1 MTVPRDVDETRGELR
16 DVLDRSEAWLRDAA
30 GLPEVP
36 AEWPEELRA
45 EAATVKRLRTRAAS
59 TLINV
64 ALLGA
69 FSSGKSFLLSG
80 LQGGLELVEVQT
92 PDGLTADKFVGL
104 LPSSPVPTTAC
115 PATVVPVDGRQSA
128 VDASGTGYLRVRFTD
143 SADGEWQDVGNSP
156 APSVV
161 AAYAMQDADVT
172 NRLREHR
179 GREVAEVEVLL
190 ADARLPAKFYD
201 LPGYGS
207 PNPVHDL
214 IVRAAMADADCF
226 MYVSHASRTL
236 SERDL
241 DLIRF
246 LYEHYL
252 LSGKRVVWVVTAID
266 SASNLDLND
275 VVEWKATIARNN
287 SYLKENFTL
296 PDGQPELGFIGE
308 GFIPVS
314 PALEA
319 RAAKLEAEEAE
330 SPARRCRAE
339 SRMDTLRQAI
349 EDLIRTGTGT
359 RHIAAVAA
367 EARVLLV
374 PRLRVIEDRLR
385 AERLEIDG
393 LKELLDG
400 HQRRLELLDRVLP
413 ELRDQLERKLQ
424 ARVGRAVRPF
434 GRLASHLHGALDA
447 TIRQTDVSKAAKAHQ
462 VEMSK
467 AQALRTWMEA
477 PAGPATLWTEQFEAF
492 KQDVAQAVEH
502 AFGDKD
508 LTGRLPDSVFDVNDL
523 SLPRRAQRTAT
534 AQDTVQRAAAL
545 VGLVAPIA
553 AGGTYFY
560 GLAAAGT
567 VFPPAGVVAG
577 VAGMVFMGIEYRKR
591 KLNSLQVL
599 QEEWIGAIDTE
610 AQAVKEQFAL
620 SAAVQGTDVIDH
632 LSDNLAQYRE
642 QLEST
647 RDFVRQRIANPE
659 NQVRQGLIEQLEPVD
674 EEGRTLVEA
683 LRKLEKKP

>member
-1 MTVPRDVDETRGELR
+1 MDETRGELR

-30 GLPEVP
+30 RLPEVP

-45 EAATVKRLRTRAAS
+45 EAATVRRLRTRAAS

-296 PDGQPELGFIGE
+296 PDGQPDLGFIGE

-330 SPARRCRAE
+330 SPARRYRAE

-434 GRLASHLHGALDA
+434 GRLASHLHGALDS
-447 TIRQTDVSKAAKAHQ
+447 TIRRTDVSKGAKAHQ

-477 PAGPATLWTEQFEAF
+477 PAGPATLWTEQFGAF

-523 SLPRRAQRTAT
+523 SLPRRAQRAAT

-610 AQAVKEQFAL
+610 VQAVKEQFAL

-659 NQVRQGLIEQLEPVD
+659 NQVRQGLIDQLEPVD
-674 EEGRTLVEA
+674 EEGRALVGA
-683 LRKLEKKP
+683 LRKLEKP

>member
-1 MTVPRDVDETRGELR
+1 MDEARGELR

-45 EAATVKRLRTRAAS
+45 DAAAVKRLRTRAAS
-59 TLINV
+59 ALINV

-92 PDGLTADKFVGL
+92 ADGLTADKFVGL

-115 PATVVPVDGRQSA
+115 PASVVPVDGRQST
-128 VDASGTGYLRVRFTD
+128 VDASRTGYLRVRFTD
-143 SADGEWQDVGNSP
+143 SADGEWEDVGNSP

-172 NRLREHR
+172 NRLRAHWD
-179 GREVAEVEVLL
+179 REVAEVEVLL

-214 IVRAAMADADCF
+214 IVKAAMADADCF
-226 MYVSHASRTL
+226 MYVAHAGRTL
-236 SERDL
+236 SEREL
-241 DLIRF
+241 SLIGT
-246 LYEHYL
+246 LYTHHQ

-266 SASNLDLND
+266 SASNLDLRD
-275 VVEWKATIARNN
+275 EPEWKATVARNTG
-287 SYLKENFTL
+287 YLKENFTL
-296 PDGQPELGFIGE
+296 PDGRPDLGFIGE
-308 GFIPVS
+308 GFVPVS

-330 SPARRCRAE
+330 APARRYRAE

-349 EDLIRTGTGT
+349 EDLIRTETGP

-367 EARVLLV
+367 EARVRLV
-374 PRLRVIEDRLR
+374 PRLRLVEDRLR
-385 AERLEIDG
+385 TERLEIDG
-393 LKELLDG
+393 LRELLDG
-400 HQRRLELLDRVLP
+400 HQRRLELLDRALP

-424 ARVGRAVRPF
+424 ARVGRAARPF
-434 GRLASHLHGALDA
+434 GRLAAHLHGSLDA
-447 TIRQTDVSKAAKAHQ
+447 TIRRTDVSKPAKAHQ
-462 VEMSK
+462 VQTAK
-467 AQALRTWMEA
+467 TQVLRGWLEA
-477 PAGPATLWTEQFEAF
+477 PTGPATLWAEQLAAF

-502 AFGDKD
+502 FFGDKD
-508 LTGRLPDSVFDVNDL
+508 LTGRLPDSVIDVNDL
-523 SLPRRAQRTAT
+523 SLPRHAQRPAT
-534 AQDTVQRAAAL
+534 AQDIVQRASAL
-545 VGLVAPIA
+545 VGVVAPVA
-553 AGGTYFY
+553 AGGTWLY

-567 VFPPAGVVAG
+567 VFPPATVVAG

-591 KLNSLQVL
+591 RLNSLQVL
-599 QEEWIGAIDTE
+599 QEEWIGAVDAEVTS
-610 AQAVKEQFAL
+610 VMEQFKQ
-620 SAAVQGTDVIDH
+620 SAAVQGTIIIDH
-632 LSDNLAQYRE
+632 LSDNLTQYRE
-642 QLEST
+642 QLENT
-647 RDFVRQRIANPE
+647 RDFARQRIANPE
-659 NQVRQGLIEQLEPVD
+659 NRVRQELIDRLAPVH
-674 EEGRTLVEA
+674 EEGRALVDA
-683 LRKLEKKP
+683 LRTLENP

>member
-30 GLPEVP
+30 ALPEVP
-36 AEWPEELRA
+36 GEWPGELRG

-92 PDGLTADKFVGL
+92 ADGQTADKFVGL

-115 PATVVPVDGRQSA
+115 PASVVPVDVQSTL
-128 VDASGTGYLRVRFTD
+128 DASGTGYLRVRFTD
-143 SADGEWQDVGNSP
+143 SADGQWEDVGNSP

-172 NRLREHR
+172 DRLREHR

-207 PNPVHDL
+207 PNPVHDM

-266 SASNLDLND
+266 SASNLDLRN

-296 PDGQPELGFIGE
+296 PDGQPDLGFIGE
-308 GFIPVS
+308 GFLPVS

-319 RAAKLEAEEAE
+319 RAAKLEAGEAE
-330 SPARRCRAE
+330 TPARRYRAE

-349 EDLIRTGTGT
+349 EDLISTGTGT

-393 LKELLDG
+393 LRELLDG
-400 HQRRLELLDRVLP
+400 QQQRLELLDRVLP
-413 ELRDQLERKLQ
+413 QLREQLERKLQ
-424 ARVGRAVRPF
+424 TRVGRAVRPF
-434 GRLASHLHGALDA
+434 GRLAAHLHSALDA
-447 TIRQTDVSKAAKAHQ
+447 TIRQTDVSKPARANQ
-462 VEMSK
+462 VQVSK
-467 AQALRTWMEA
+467 TQALRTWMEA
-477 PAGPATLWTEQFEAF
+477 PSGPATLWTEQFEAF
-492 KQDVAQAVEH
+492 KQDVVQAVDH
-502 AFGDKD
+502 VFGDRD
-508 LTGRLPDSVFDVNDL
+508 LAGRLPHSVFDVNDL
-523 SLPRRAQRTAT
+523 SVPQRAHRAST
-534 AQDTVQRAAAL
+534 AQDVVQRAAAL
-545 VGLVAPIA
+545 VGIVTPVAA
-553 AGGTYFY
+553 SGTWLY

-567 VFPPAGVVAG
+567 VFPPAGLVAG
-577 VAGMVFMGIEYRKR
+577 AAALVFMGIQYRKKR
-591 KLNSLQVL
+591 ISSLEAL
-599 QEEWIGAIDTE
+599 QEEWIGAIDAEVT
-610 AQAVKEQFAL
+610 AVKEQFAL
-620 SAAVQGTDVIDH
+620 SAGVQGADVIDH
-632 LSDNLAQYRE
+632 LGDNLAQYRE
-642 QLEST
+642 QLEQS
-647 RDFVRQRIANPE
+647 RDFVRLRIAHPE
-659 NQVRQGLIEQLEPVD
+659 NQVRQGLIEQLEPVY
-674 EEGRTLVEA
+674 EEGRALVEA
-683 LRKLEKKP
+683 LRTLEKS

>member
-45 EAATVKRLRTRAAS
+45 GAATVRRLRTRAAS

-92 PDGLTADKFVGL
+92 ADGETADKFVGL

-115 PATVVPVDGRQSA
+115 PASVVPVDGRQST

-143 SADGEWQDVGNSP
+143 SADGEWEDVGNSP
-156 APSVV
+156 PPSVV

-172 NRLREHR
+172 NRLRAHW

-190 ADARLPAKFYD
+190 ADTRLPAKFYD

-226 MYVSHASRTL
+226 MYVAHASRTL

-241 DLIRF
+241 ELIRF
-246 LYEHYL
+246 LYDHYL

-266 SASNLDLND
+266 SASNLDLHD
-275 VVEWKATIARNN
+275 APEWKATIARN
-287 SYLKENFTL
+287 SRYLKENFTL
-296 PDGQPELGFIGE
+296 PDGRPDLDFIGE
-308 GFIPVS
+308 GFLPVS

-330 SPARRCRAE
+330 APARRYRAE
-339 SRMDTLRQAI
+339 GRMDTLRQAI

-374 PRLRVIEDRLR
+374 PRLRVVEDRLR

-393 LKELLDG
+393 LRELLDE
-400 HQRRLELLDRVLP
+400 HQRRMELLDRALP
-413 ELRDQLERKLQ
+413 ELREQLERKLQ
-424 ARVGRAVRPF
+424 SRVERAVRPF
-434 GRLASHLHGALDA
+434 GRLAAHLHGALDA
-447 TIRQTDVSKAAKAHQ
+447 TIRQTDVSKPAKAHQ
-462 VEMSK
+462 VHVAK
-467 AQALRTWMEA
+467 AQALRAWMEA
-477 PAGPATLWTEQFEAF
+477 PAGPATLWAEQFEAF

-502 AFGDKD
+502 FFGDRD
-508 LTGRLPDSVFDVNDL
+508 LAGRLPDSVFDVNDL
-523 SLPRRAQRTAT
+523 SLPQRAQRAAS
-534 AQDTVQRAAAL
+534 AQDIVQRAAAMVSL
-545 VGLVAPIA
+545 AAPIA

-599 QEEWIGAIDTE
+599 QGEWIGAIDTE

-620 SAAVQGTDVIDH
+620 FAAVQGTDVIDH

-642 QLEST
+642 QLENT

-659 NQVRQGLIEQLEPVD
+659 NRVRQGLIDRLAPVH
-674 EEGRTLVEA
+674 EEGRALVEA
-683 LRKLEKKP
+683 LRRLEKH